1 MIRISMTSKLMA
13 LLSAAIV
20 LAGCSS
26 QVRGT
31 GEQGMSDEEI
41 AAKNDSVCKS
51 FGLQPGTTAYT
62 DCLLKLRTDRS
73 RGTKS

>member
-1 MIRISMTSKLMA
+1 MKPSSINRPIA

-20 LAGCSS
+20 LTGCSS
-26 QVRGT
+26 SVRGT
-31 GEQGMSDEEI
+31 GESGMSDEEI

>member
-1 MIRISMTSKLMA
+1 MKPSSISRLIA
-13 LLSAAIV
+13 LLSATIV
-20 LAGCSS
+20 LTGCSS
-26 QVRGT
+26 SVRGT
-31 GEQGMSDEEI
+31 GESGMSDEEI

>member
-1 MIRISMTSKLMA
+1 MA

-20 LAGCSS
+20 LAGCSG
-26 QVRGT
+26 GT